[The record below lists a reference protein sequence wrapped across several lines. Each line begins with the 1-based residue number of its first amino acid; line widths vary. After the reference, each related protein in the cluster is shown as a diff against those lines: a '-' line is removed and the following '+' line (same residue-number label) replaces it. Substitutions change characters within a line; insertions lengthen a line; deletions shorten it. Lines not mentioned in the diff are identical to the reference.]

1 MSRVIEFERVTKTF
15 PAPTSGRGNGELHA
29 VEEASLTVARGSIV
43 GVIGYSGAGKSTL
56 VRLIN
61 GLERPTSGTVR
72 VLGTDVGRASAAEL
86 RALRRRVG
94 MIFQQFNL
102 FSARSVRG
110 NIAYP
115 LKVAGWRREAIDR
128 RVAELLEFVGL
139 ADKAA
144 QRPRR
149 LSGGQKQ
156 RVGIARA
163 IAASPELLL
172 ADEATSA
179 LDPQTTAEVLA
190 LLREVN
196 RTLGITIVVITHQI
210 SIVHEL
216 CDQVVVME
224 GGRVVDHGETYRV
237 FARPRSLLT
246 ARFVASVT
254 QGVPVGET
262 LHALRAGGGV
272 LLSVDVNEFTSEDV
286 ARVLERHG
294 RRGTVVYGGVTDVR
308 GRQLGTLTY
317 RIDAER
323 ETVRRI
329 AAELRTRTRAVLPG
343 ESSVGE
349 GSGAVSTAEA
359 DLTAQSGRGVG

>member
-1 MSRVIEFERVTKTF
+1 MSRVIEFEDVTKTF
-15 PAPTSGRGNGELHA
+15 PAGRGGAGELHA
-29 VEEASLTVARGSIV
+29 VVEASLSVARGSIV

-86 RALRRRVG
+86 RALRGRVG

-110 NIAYP
+110 NVAYP
-115 LKVAGWRREAIDR
+115 LTVAGWKRDDIDR

-179 LDPQTTAEVLA
+179 LDPQTTGEVLA
-190 LLREVN
+190 LLREIN

-216 CDQVVVME
+216 CDQVVVMD

-237 FARPRSLLT
+237 FARPRSPLT
-246 ARFVASVT
+246 ARFVESVT
-254 QGVPVGET
+254 QGVPAGDT
-262 LHALRAGGGV
+262 LDALLGGGGE

-294 RRGTVVYGGVTDVR
+294 LRGTVVYGGVTDVR

-317 RIDAER
+317 RIDADR
-323 ETVRRI
+323 ETARRV
-329 AAELRTRTRAVLPG
+329 AVELRTRTRAVLPA
-343 ESSVGE
+343 ESSTADGQE
-349 GSGAVSTAEA
+349 AARSAPDAGLAARRGGSFG
-359 DLTAQSGRGVG
+359 